1 MIQRPWSCD
10 TFVALPDATRDGAT
24 IFGKNSDRP
33 AGEAQPLRHS
43 PPRSAG
49 APLRLAYVTI
59 DDADAYAHIGSA
71 PFWCWG
77 YEIGVNERRVAI
89 GNEAVFTRSW
99 ASAVA
104 DESAGRGPKPGL
116 LGMELVRLGLER
128 GATAQQALTV
138 MTRLLEE
145 HGQWGSAVVGKD
157 HGPGA
162 YDNAYLIADPQEV
175 WVLETAG
182 SDWAAKRVRTGP
194 YAVSNELSIRTDP
207 DAMSDGLRRRAVDAG
222 WYPADRTFDVADA
235 YTDPG
240 TPLQVSHIRR
250 RRAEELL
257 VAARAGGGLD
267 VPGAFGILRDH
278 LEGTFLGGPTFDAAR
293 PDFLTLC
300 MHEHPS
306 GFTWGNT
313 AASLVVELH
322 ADPDRPVALWWCP
335 VTPCT
340 GVYVPYFVESGRLPD
355 AAQRPLPTGT
365 SWDPRDHAAAT
376 YDPVSSWW
384 RWQQLLDAAKDPAA
398 RDFANRGAAIRR
410 NFDALE
416 REWLTTSA
424 DLSVAP
430 AELAAFTD
438 YCLGAATRAATEF
451 IERFGADPRR
461 PVDPRWAAAVAV

>member
-10 TFVALPDATRDGAT
+10 TFVALPDATRGGAT

-33 AGEAQPLRHS
+33 AGEAQPLRRN
-43 PPRSAG
+43 PARTAG
-49 APLRLAYVTI
+49 APLRLAYLTI

-77 YEIGVNERRVAI
+77 YEIGVNEHRVAI
-89 GNEAVFTRSW
+89 GNEAVFTRAW
-99 ASAVA
+99 AEAVEA
-104 DESAGRGPKPGL
+104 ESAGRGPQPGL

-128 GATAQQALTV
+128 GATAYEALTV
-138 MTRLLEE
+138 MTRLLER
-145 HGQWGSAVVGKD
+145 HGQWGSAVVGKE

-162 YDNAYLIADPQEV
+162 YDNAYLIADPNEV
-175 WVLETAG
+175 WILETAG
-182 SDWAAKRVRTGP
+182 RDWAARRVRSGS
-194 YAVSNELSIRTDP
+194 YAISNELSIRTDP
-207 DAMSDGLRRRAVDAG
+207 DLMSDGLPRRAVDAG

-250 RRAEELL
+250 RRAEDLL
-257 VAARAGGGLD
+257 AAARAGGGLD
-267 VPGAFGILRDH
+267 VPAAFGVLRDH
-278 LEGTFLGGPTFDAAR
+278 LESTFLGGPTFDASR

-355 AAQRPLPTGT
+355 NVQRPLPAGT
-365 SWDPRDHAAAT
+365 SWDPRDHSEAAH
-376 YDPVSSWW
+376 DPLSTWW
-384 RWQQLLDAAKDPAA
+384 RWQQLLDVAKDPAA
-398 RDFANRGAAIRR
+398 RDFAGRAAAIRR
-410 NFDALE
+410 EFDELE
-416 REWLTTSA
+416 RDWLVASA
-424 DLSVAP
+424 DVKPDP

-438 YCLGAATRAATEF
+438 YCLGAATRTATEL
-451 IERFGADPRR
+451 IERFGADPQR
-461 PVDPRWAAAVAV
+461 PVDPRWSVAATV

>member
-10 TFVALPDATRDGAT
+10 TFVALPDATRNGAT

-33 AGEAQPLRHS
+33 AGEAQPLRRS
-43 PPRSAG
+43 PARTAG

-77 YEIGVNERRVAI
+77 YEIGVNEHRVAI
-89 GNEAVFTRSW
+89 GNEALFTRTW
-99 ASAVA
+99 AAAVA
-104 DESAGRGPKPGL
+104 NERIAQGPQPGL

-128 GATAQQALTV
+128 GATAHQALTV
-138 MTRLLEE
+138 MTGLLEE
-145 HGQWGSAVVGKD
+145 YGQWGSAIVGKD
-157 HGPGA
+157 HGAGA
-162 YDNAYLIADPQEV
+162 YDNAYLIADPTEA
-175 WVLETAG
+175 WILETAG
-182 SDWAAKRVRTGP
+182 SNWAAKRVRSGS
-194 YAVSNELSIRTDP
+194 YAISNELSIRTDP
-207 DAMSDGLRRRAVDAG
+207 DAMSDGLGRTAVEAG
-222 WYPADRTFDVADA
+222 WYPADRTFDFAEA

-250 RRAEELL
+250 RRAEDLL
-257 VAARAGGGLD
+257 TGVATHGGLD
-267 VPGAFGILRDH
+267 VPAAFGVLRDH
-278 LEGTFLGGPTFDAAR
+278 LEGTFLGGPTFDASR

-322 ADPDRPVALWWCP
+322 ADPERPVTLWWCP

-355 AAQRPLPTGT
+355 TVQRPAPNGT
-365 SWDPRDHAAAT
+365 SCDPRNHDVAT

-384 RWQQLLDAAKDPAA
+384 RWQQLLDTAKESAA
-398 RDFANRGAAIRR
+398 RDFTGRAAAIRR
-410 NFDALE
+410 EFDPLE
-416 REWLTTSA
+416 CEWLAATSELTT
-424 DLSVAP
+424 DP
-430 AELAAFTD
+430 DCLATFTD
-438 YCLGAATRAATEF
+438 DCLGLATRTATEL

-461 PVDPRWAAAVAV
+461 PIDSRWAAPVTV